1 MESCFKA
8 IGVGSVTKQGDRA
21 GDDRDVAP
29 PASALASRR
38 PGRRVVRSE
47 DLFGTETEV
56 EIVHVGVTY
65 RLRIT
70 RQGKLILNK

>member
-1 MESCFKA
+1 MD
-8 IGVGSVTKQGDRA
+8 SVTKQDDRA
-21 GDDRDVAP
+21 ADDGDVAP
-29 PASALASRR
+29 LSSASRGR
-38 PGRRVVRSE
+38 GRRVVRSE

-56 EIVHVGVTY
+56 EIAHAGVIY